1 MSDSLWPHE
10 LQHARLLCP
19 SQSAGDCSNSSLLSW
34 WCCLTSPSSVTSSSF
49 CLQCFQASGSFSW
62 VNSSHQEVL
71 ELQLQHQSFQWM
83 FRIDFLYDWLVW
95 SPCSSGGSQ
104 ELFFFI
110 TIQIRK
116 VLFLQCFCS
125 VLSLLFENLYFL
137 KRLKIAVFIFFK
149 HFVLYW
155 IIAD

>member
-19 SQSAGDCSNSSLLSW
+19 SQSAGDCSNSSVLSW
-34 WCCLTSPSSVTSSSF
+34 WCYLTSPSSVTSSSF

-83 FRIDFLYDWLVW
+83 FRIDFLNDWLVW

-104 ELFFFI
+104 ELFFLLQSKLEKYCFFSVLFCFI
-110 TIQIRK
+110 TFILK
-116 VLFLQCFCS
+116 LAFSKEVKNSCF
-125 VLSLLFENLYFL
+125 N
-137 KRLKIAVFIFFK
+137 FFK